1 VIAVGGVAG
10 AVCTTR
16 LVDRIGRR
24 RVLLG
29 GYAGGGASLAL
40 MAVLPNACLG
50 AAAWAVLGLCLAASN
65 IAGSLLYQTVVPDR
79 LRGRAASASRA
90 LGWGLA
96 PVGALV
102 GGLLGR
108 VDLSLPY
115 LAGGLVMVAAVVVF
129 RRAVAECARRSDEA
143 AAGLAAAAR

>member
-1 VIAVGGVAG
+1 
-10 AVCTTR
+10 
-16 LVDRIGRR
+16 
-24 RVLLG
+24 
-29 GYAGGGASLAL
+29 
-40 MAVLPNACLG
+40 
-50 AAAWAVLGLCLAASN
+50 
-65 IAGSLLYQTVVPDR
+65 
-79 LRGRAASASRA
+79 

-129 RRAVAECARRSDEA
+129 HRAVAECARRSDEA